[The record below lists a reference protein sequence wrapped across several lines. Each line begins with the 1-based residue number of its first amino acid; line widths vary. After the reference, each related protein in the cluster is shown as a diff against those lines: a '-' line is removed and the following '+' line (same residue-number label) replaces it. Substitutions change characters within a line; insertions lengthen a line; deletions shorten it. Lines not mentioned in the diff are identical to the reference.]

1 MASSDRTLQ
10 PRLPTRA
17 FASAARAGVVA
28 RRQRGLLGRS
38 TGGRDDDGQV
48 TPNAQVASVQP
59 RSAGSASLLP
69 ARCAVGGFGLI
80 CATACRARDRAASA
94 GGGTNSTGQDAS
106 SGSL

>member
-10 PRLPTRA
+10 PRLPSRA
-17 FASAARAGVVA
+17 FASAALAGVVA

-48 TPNAQVASVQP
+48 TPNA
-59 RSAGSASLLP
+59 
-69 ARCAVGGFGLI
+69 
-80 CATACRARDRAASA
+80 RAASA

-106 SGSL
+106 SCTLEVTTVASRGGCGETGGMPTPPSKPTPTR